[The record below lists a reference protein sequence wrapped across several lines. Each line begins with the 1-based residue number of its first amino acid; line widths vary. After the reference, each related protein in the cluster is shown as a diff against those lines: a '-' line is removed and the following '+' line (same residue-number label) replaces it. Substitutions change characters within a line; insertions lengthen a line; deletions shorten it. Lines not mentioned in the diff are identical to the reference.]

1 MDAWVKVVWAQRP
14 VWQKRGLLHT
24 ALLQA
29 VRVRDGTARTF
40 SMASEGGTEVA
51 SKSSLMK
58 LSKSDLAKKLGQMG
72 LQVRTIEY
80 FLSVP
85 EWLRLGH
92 ATSTA

>member
-51 SKSSLMK
+51 RKPPSKSSLMK
-58 LSKSDLAKKLGQMG
+58 LTKSELAKRLGQMG
-72 LQVRTIEY
+72 LQVRTIGD
-80 FLSVP
+80 LV
-85 EWLRLGH
+85 LLL
-92 ATSTA
+92 ACT